1 MCSDPFGDELVT
13 PVFDI
18 QAPKKPT
25 SVSINA
31 DLLAQAKALEIN
43 LSATL
48 EAALMELVNARQR
61 EIWKEKNRAAIDA
74 YNQLVEQQGVFG
86 DDLRSF

>member
-1 MCSDPFGDELVT
+1 MRMNPT
-13 PVFDI
+13 FDI

-25 SVSINA
+25 NVSVNS
-31 DLLAQAKALEIN
+31 DLLAKAKELKIN

-48 EAALMELVNARQR
+48 ETALTEIVSARQR
-61 EIWKEKNRAAIDA
+61 ELWRLENQAAIEA
-74 YNQLVEQQGVFG
+74 YNQLVEKHGTFG

>member
-1 MCSDPFGDELVT
+1 MNPA
-13 PVFDI
+13 FDI

-25 SVSINA
+25 SVSINI
-31 DLLAQAKALEIN
+31 DLLAQAKALGIN

-48 EAALMELVNARQR
+48 ETALMELVNARQR
-61 EIWKEKNRAAIDA
+61 ELWKEENRAAIDA

>member
-1 MCSDPFGDELVT
+1 MNQ
-13 PVFDI
+13 VFDI

-25 SVSINA
+25 NVTINS
-31 DLLAQAKALEIN
+31 DLLSKAKELKIN

-48 EAALMELVNARQR
+48 ETALGDIVKAKQR
-61 EIWKEKNRAAIDA
+61 ELWKQKNQAAIEA
-74 YNQLVEQQGVFG
+74 YNQLVQENGVFS